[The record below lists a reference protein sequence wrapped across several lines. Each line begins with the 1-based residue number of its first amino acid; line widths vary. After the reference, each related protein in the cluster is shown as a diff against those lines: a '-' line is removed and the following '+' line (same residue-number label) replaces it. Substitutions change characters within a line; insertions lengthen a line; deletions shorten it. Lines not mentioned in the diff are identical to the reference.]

1 MNCIIHLMMYVF
13 VLNGPF
19 PPSFS
24 LFSSFQYTVDSKKM
38 FNIIFLPM
46 TGFEPWTF
54 GIGSDHSTNWAT
66 QPLPNSIKILAAYY
80 YIDDKNM
87 SSK

>member
-1 MNCIIHLMMYVF
+1 
-13 VLNGPF
+13 
-19 PPSFS
+19 
-24 LFSSFQYTVDSKKM
+24 
-38 FNIIFLPM
+38 M

-66 QPLPNSIKILAAYY
+66 QPLPNSIEILAAYY

>member
-1 MNCIIHLMMYVF
+1 MGHSH
-13 VLNGPF
+13 P
-19 PPSFS
+19 
-24 LFSSFQYTVDSKKM
+24 LFLYFRLFNTQLIVKKCSIE
-38 FNIIFLPM
+38 FFLPM